1 VGSIVA
7 ISSTHGVLHAYLSI
21 LPALLPLMK
30 GLGDYQLLG
39 LLVAI
44 IFLIYGW
51 GSFPVGIAADR
62 YSKKKIIVL
71 SMVLC
76 GFSSLLIAVSEGLPL
91 LVFAFTL
98 LGIGTSFYHPAGYAS
113 VSLLSTTAM
122 GRYMG
127 IHGVGGNVGMAVAYV
142 TSTFLGQFFGWRS
155 AFLLWGIIGL
165 AMAVLDVLLIQ
176 DVEDRSHPSRRAS
189 SLKAVWASFFASGN
203 RRTLATIFVLI
214 VCSGALWDGVSAFIV
229 AYISEVKGLELVLA
243 GGLAT
248 ISYTIGSLAQIIGGE
263 LSDRIGRR
271 TVLVTGFAT
280 FALFLLLFTLS
291 SPASFLVLFTVA
303 ALGFT
308 FFITQS
314 PLNAALGDASPAE
327 ARGLA
332 YGSDFMVKYGIGG
345 VSPVVAGFL
354 AIRFTM
360 DSVFH
365 FFALIAAVAFILSMT
380 LPRGRNGWGREPS
393 RLPLRQ
399 RCDNRVGN
407 ARA

>member
-1 VGSIVA
+1 MGTIVA

-30 GLGDYQLLG
+30 ELGDYQLLG
-39 LLVAI
+39 LLIAVV
-44 IFLIYGW
+44 FLIYGW
-51 GSFPVGIAADR
+51 GSLPVGIAADR

-76 GFSSLLIAVSEGLPL
+76 GISSLLIAVSEGLPL

-98 LGIGTSFYHPAGYAS
+98 LGIGASFYHPAGYAS

-127 IHGVGGNVGMAVAYV
+127 VHGVGGNVGMAVAFIS
-142 TSTFLGQFFGWRS
+142 STFIGQFFGWRN

-165 AMAVLDVLLIQ
+165 AMAVLDILLIQ
-176 DVEDRSHPSRRAS
+176 DMDECTHPTNGDS
-189 SLKAVWASFFASGN
+189 SLKDIWTSFFASGN
-203 RRTLATIFVLI
+203 RTLTTIFVLI

-229 AYISEVKGLELVLA
+229 AYISEVKHLEIVLA

-263 LSDRIGRR
+263 LSDKIGRR
-271 TVLVTGFAT
+271 TVLITGFIT
-280 FALFLLLFTLS
+280 FTLFLLVFTLPLTS
-291 SPASFLVLFTVA
+291 SVFLTLFIVS

-314 PLNAALGDASPAE
+314 PLNAALGDASPAN
-327 ARGLA
+327 ARGRA
-332 YGSDFMVKYGIGG
+332 YGFDFMLKYGIGG
-345 VSPVVAGFL
+345 VSPIVAGYL

-360 DSVFH
+360 DSVFY
-365 FFALIAAVAFILSMT
+365 FFAIIAAVAFLLTTT
-380 LPRGRNGWGREPS
+380 LPRDRNGSG
-393 RLPLRQ
+393 
-399 RCDNRVGN
+399 
-407 ARA
+407 A